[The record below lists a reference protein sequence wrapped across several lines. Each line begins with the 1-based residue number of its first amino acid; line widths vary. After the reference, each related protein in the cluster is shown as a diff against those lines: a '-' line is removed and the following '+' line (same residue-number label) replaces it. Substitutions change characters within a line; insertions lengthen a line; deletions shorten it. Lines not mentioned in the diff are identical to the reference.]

1 MIEARQYKF
10 RSGLARKLQAPG
22 GMTVGEAD
30 RRACEGLERHREA
43 VMQTI
48 DVTVGDLQGLCARTP
63 ADGGADV
70 YRLASS
76 VIDLVACFDT
86 GPLHKAAYSLCELS
100 DRMLSAG
107 DWQWPPVL
115 VHVQA
120 MRLILTD
127 ACRRSCESD
136 ALLEGLRALSG
147 KP

>member
-1 MIEARQYKF
+1 MIVARQYKF
-10 RSGLARKLQAPG
+10 KSGLARKLRAPG

-30 RRACEGLERHREA
+30 RRASEGLERHREA

-48 DVTVGDLQGLCARTP
+48 DATLGELQGLCARMP
-63 ADGGADV
+63 PDGGENV
-70 YRLASS
+70 YILASS

-86 GPLHKAAYSLCELS
+86 GPLHEAAYSLCELS

-120 MRLILTD
+120 MRLIVTD
-127 ACRRSCESD
+127 ACRRSCASD
-136 ALLEGLRALSG
+136 TLLAGLRVLSA
-147 KP
+147 KR